1 MLKKHFMELTMA
13 CLLLICFYYLSR
25 EAANVSKEMNSEKV
39 IVVDAG
45 HGGMDPGMI
54 GVGGLEEKGINL
66 SIALKLKEELEKR
79 DFTVVM
85 TRSEDVGLYD
95 KDSNNKKAQDL
106 QKRISIIQETEPLLS
121 VSIHQNSYQ
130 DPSVKGPQVFYYKD
144 SIEGEKLAKILQ
156 EELNTGLSV
165 ARPRIEK
172 GNTTYYLLKRS
183 PGILNIIE
191 CGFLTN
197 QEEASL
203 LQQEEYQQQVAQA
216 IADGISQYLDLE
228 NGNAV

>member
-1 MLKKHFMELTMA
+1 MRKHFMELAMA

-66 SIALKLKEELEKR
+66 SIALKLKAELEKQN
-79 DFTVVM
+79 FAVVM
-85 TRSEDVGLYD
+85 TRSGDAGLYD
-95 KDSNNKKAQDL
+95 EDSKNKKAQDL
-106 QKRISIIQETEPLLS
+106 QKRISVIRETEPLLS

-130 DPSVKGPQVFYYKD
+130 DPSVKGPQVFFYKD
-144 SIEGEKLAKILQ
+144 SSEGEKLAKILQ
-156 EELNTGLSV
+156 EKLNTGLSV
-165 ARPRIEK
+165 ARPRVEK

-203 LQQEEYQQQVAQA
+203 LQQEEYQEQVARA
-216 IADGISQYLDLE
+216 IAEGICQYFGLE
-228 NGNAV
+228 KDNTV

>member
-13 CLLLICFYYLSR
+13 CLLLTCFYYLSR

-156 EELNTGLSV
+156 EKLNTGLSV